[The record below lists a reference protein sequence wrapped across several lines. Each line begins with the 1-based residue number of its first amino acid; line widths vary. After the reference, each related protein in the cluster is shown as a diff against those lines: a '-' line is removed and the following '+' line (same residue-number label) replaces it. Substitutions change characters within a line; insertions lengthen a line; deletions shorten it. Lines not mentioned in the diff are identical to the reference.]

1 MSSPR
6 PPGQRQHERD
16 VRAGRHPAAKL
27 HGQRPME
34 SGESA
39 GEVERRERDREGWRR
54 RGEGLEGEKR
64 RKGRVMQ
71 DKIRKEAN

>member
-39 GEVERRERDREGWRR
+39 GEVESR
-54 RGEGLEGEKR
+54 RGGGVQGGGAGGEKKKIG
-64 RKGRVMQ
+64 RKSDAR
-71 DKIRKEAN
+71 